1 MLAVLCSWV
10 KTCHRDT
17 YRHIENY
24 IHRDL
29 LVDLLCFWVKTC
41 HPTCCQLSL
50 SLSIYMYIYSSQYII
65 IYGNYCHGS
74 SEVDH
79 HLHHTSDRTRSS
91 RFPILFLYK
100 CGTTSQNQ
108 HNQVPCSRQNTWMIC
123 IFYVRVEWKSQM
135 LLSKLV
141 YRALLQVAILPW
153 QIPITVTGSK

>member
-24 IHRDL
+24 VHRDL
-29 LVDLLCFWVKTC
+29 LVDLLCSWVKTC

-50 SLSIYMYIYSSQYII
+50 SLYIYIYSSQYII